1 MAVARASTDTVSVVE
16 AFYVSLLV
24 LVGIVVTWFAGYVVY
39 KLFRGQN

>member
-1 MAVARASTDTVSVVE
+1 VE